1 MPDKST
7 INLVE
12 ISEIRDGVA
21 ILRDGSLRALIDI
34 GAINFEL
41 RSEDEQNAIVQNFQ
55 NFLNSLDFPLQIV
68 ITSRHLD
75 IKNYLKLVDE
85 SRASLTN
92 ELLKIQA
99 AEYGN
104 FVREISALANIMD
117 KQFYVVVPFYAV
129 ANEKKGGLFGGLS
142 DLFKKSSTQ
151 TQQIDPQKFGS
162 YRIQLLQRVELIL
175 DGLTGM
181 GLKSQIIESEEL
193 IKLFYN
199 LYNPPSESP
208 AAEPENRPTA

>member
-12 ISEIRDGVA
+12 ISDIRDGVA
-21 ILRDGSLRALIDI
+21 ILKDGSLRAVVDV

-41 RSEDEQNAIVQNFQ
+41 RSEDEQTAIIQNFQ

-75 IKNYLKLVDE
+75 IENYLKLVE
-85 SRASLTN
+85 SSRASLTN

-104 FVREISALANIMD
+104 FVKEISSLANIMD

-129 ANEKKGGLFGGLS
+129 ATQEKGGLFGRLS
-142 DLFKKSSTQ
+142 GLFKKSPTQ
-151 TQQIDPQKFGS
+151 IQIDPQKFGS

-181 GLKSQIIESEEL
+181 GLKSQIMESEEL
-193 IKLFYN
+193 IKLFCN
-199 LYNPPSESP
+199 LYNPPPESSAV
-208 AAEPENRPTA
+208 AAENQTAT